1 MKNKIIAGNWKMNK
15 TAEQAERFCRELLEK
30 GSDAGNKVVIF
41 VPFTDLSVCAKICRG
56 SFVSVGAQN
65 VHWEQSGAFTG
76 EISVEMLRE
85 AGAEYVLV
93 GHSERRALFGETNET
108 VAKRTAAALQEGLK
122 AMVCVGETLSQR
134 EQGLTEDVLR
144 AQLKAVL
151 CRVDKAQMKDVCV
164 AYEPVWAIGTGKT
177 ASAEQACRAIAFLR
191 GVVGEIFDG
200 ETAGQTYLLYG
211 GSMNEKN
218 AFSLLEMQGIDGGLI
233 GGASLDADKFI
244 SIIRAYDNSGKNL

>member
-108 VAKRTAAALQEGLK
+108 VAKRTAAALQGGLK

-177 ASAEQACRAIAFLR
+177 ASAEQACR
-191 GVVGEIFDG
+191 EIFDG